1 MFTSFVI
8 QIIGPKKLLRNF
20 TLENGFFGSTNIVRD
35 NDKEKYVYS
44 GYGIAFD
51 GKCSWSF
58 NNDFARNV
66 IIFVADNSSLSHID
80 NLKMIF

>member
-1 MFTSFVI
+1 M
-8 QIIGPKKLLRNF
+8 LRNF

-44 GYGIAFD
+44 GYGITFD